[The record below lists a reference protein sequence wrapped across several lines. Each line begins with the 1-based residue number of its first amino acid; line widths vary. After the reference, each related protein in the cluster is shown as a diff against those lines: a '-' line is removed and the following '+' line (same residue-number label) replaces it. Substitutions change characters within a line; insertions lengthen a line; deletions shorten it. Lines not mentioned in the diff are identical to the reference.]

1 MTDFETWWKEQ
12 TVNQSSELFPAYI
25 KAIAKMAWEAG
36 QTHARLLTKDRERD

>member
-1 MTDFETWWKEQ
+1 MTDFETWWREQ

-36 QTHARLLTKDRERD
+36 VKAGVSNAIDN